1 MVKEE
6 TVDAYHLVDENKE
19 ALGLVAELGN
29 LNPKSVIFES
39 GLAKMFGRHATSV
52 KRAVERGEL
61 PQPTRLFGQNAWTV
75 EVITDHITTRLLKAE
90 KERAEYDRK
99 IKHLIP

>member
-1 MVKEE
+1 MKEE
-6 TVDAYHLVDENKE
+6 TVDTNHLVDENKE
-19 ALGLVAELGN
+19 SLGLVAELGN

-75 EVITDHITTRLLKAE
+75 EVITDHITTRLSEAE
-90 KERAEYDRK
+90 KDRAEYDRK
-99 IKHLIP
+99 IKQLTP